1 MSPLQFW
8 RDNDAVNRQG
18 ITENLHVQGYLAYWD
33 ELRRRHPQLIIDSC
47 ASGGRRNDLETMRRA
62 VPLHPTDYNYG
73 DLTTKQAFHFSL
85 YQWIPYFGSNTVP
98 MEHADPY
105 AIRSGQSLST
115 TFGYDMRRNDFDY
128 GRLRELA
135 KQLKRT
141 VPCYYGDF
149 YPLTPYS
156 RDEES
161 WIAWQFHRPEREEGI
176 LQAFR
181 RAKSEAS
188 SMTFRF
194 SGLESDSRYRIHD
207 LDKDL
212 ATIASGKQ
220 LLEEGLSVDIPD
232 RPGAVMIH
240 YAEVVE

>member
-1 MSPLQFW
+1 M
-8 RDNDAVNRQG
+8 
-18 ITENLHVQGYLAYWD
+18 QGYLAYWD
-33 ELRRRHPQLIIDSC
+33 ELRKRHPQLIIDSC

-73 DLTTKQAFHFSL
+73 DLTAKQAFHHSL

-98 MEHADPY
+98 MENPDPY

-128 GRLRELA
+128 AQLRKLTR
-135 KQLKRT
+135 QLKRT

-156 RDEES
+156 LGEES
-161 WIAWQFHRPEREEGI
+161 WIAWQFHLPERNAGM

-181 RAKSEAS
+181 RNKSAVS
-188 SMTFRF
+188 AMTFPLN
-194 SGLESDSRYRIHD
+194 GLEPESHYQLHD
-207 LDKDL
+207 LDKD
-212 ATIASGKQ
+212 APTIISGRE
-220 LLEEGLSVDIPD
+220 LLEKGLSIDIPNQ
-232 RPGAVMIH
+232 PGAALIH
-240 YAEVVE
+240 YTKVVE